1 MTRGGTIAVSS
12 TTEHVATGSVEGMTA
27 AQARYHL
34 KRARERIASLVAMLD
49 DERGEKEDLRREV
62 RRLRRI
68 LGDVRVAI
76 SASDERSD

>member
-1 MTRGGTIAVSS
+1 MSS
-12 TTEHVATGSVEGMTA
+12 TTEHVATGSIDGMTA

-49 DERGEKEDLRREV
+49 DERSEKEDLRREV

-68 LGDVRVAI
+68 LADVRVAI

>member
-1 MTRGGTIAVSS
+1 
-12 TTEHVATGSVEGMTA
+12 MTA

-49 DERGEKEDLRREV
+49 DERSEKEDLRREV